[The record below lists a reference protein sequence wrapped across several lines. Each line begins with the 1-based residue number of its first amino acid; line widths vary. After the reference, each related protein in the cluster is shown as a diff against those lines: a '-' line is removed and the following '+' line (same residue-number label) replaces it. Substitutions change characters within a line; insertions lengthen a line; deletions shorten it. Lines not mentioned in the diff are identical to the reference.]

1 MNCYSFD
8 RNPQLEEL
16 LYPLSIVP
24 DLNGPQIPGRI
35 CWQRVPIGNGDGS
48 SYRFTTPANLAVD
61 GLTMIWIMDAI
72 YAAGRRDGRRDLRS
86 ALKRLVEEDEAHEP
100 PAGPGGLV
108 G

>member
-1 MNCYSFD
+1 MNPTSSD

-16 LYPLSIVP
+16 LLPLSIVP
-24 DLNGPQIPGRI
+24 DLNSTPIPGRI
-35 CWQRVPIGNGDGS
+35 RWQRVPIGNGDGS

-61 GLTMIWIMDAI
+61 GLTMIWVVDEI
-72 YAAGRRDGRRDLRS
+72 YAAGRRDGRRDLRD
-86 ALKRLVEEDEAHEP
+86 ALKRLVDEDEAHEP